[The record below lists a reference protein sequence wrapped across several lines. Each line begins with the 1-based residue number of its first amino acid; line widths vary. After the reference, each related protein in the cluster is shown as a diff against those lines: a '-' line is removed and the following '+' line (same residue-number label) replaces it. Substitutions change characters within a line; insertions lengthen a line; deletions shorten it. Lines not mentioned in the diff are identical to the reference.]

1 MEEAA
6 IFITVFLISS
16 VLGCGTCVGLMNYYR
31 RRRGEPVYCRC
42 LDDTLRGSR
51 SGQGDSPEVTYTR
64 LDDQK
69 ETNEI

>member
-42 LDDTLRGSR
+42 LDDN
-51 SGQGDSPEVTYTR
+51 PEVSYTR
-64 LDDQK
+64 LDDQHR